1 MCHSKTSG
9 KRSCPFSF
17 HHEPPDAE
25 PYVRWCGRRRGV
37 TPPPPRLLSDYW
49 SVKLQTR
56 SEPAEVSAPQKV
68 RLVTVLCVERKAK
81 LEPTVSSADPGGV
94 TKMEYICAGTLITKR
109 KWYVNPPV

>member
-1 MCHSKTSG
+1 MVW
-9 KRSCPFSF
+9 
-17 HHEPPDAE
+17 EEA
-25 PYVRWCGRRRGV
+25 GV

-56 SEPAEVSAPQKV
+56 SEPEEASVPQKF

-94 TKMEYICAGTLITKR
+94 TKMEYVCAGTLITKR